1 MNLQTDLDTGDDT
14 GTTAPSNKTEKDSGL
29 FEGDTGRLKVDT
41 RRVLVQLLLGPSVDG
56 QRQSKL
62 WPVLVRDEDIV
73 RSRLHELFLELVI
86 DHDHQVAFTRQVAAQ
101 DIDIPI
107 LLRKSRLT
115 FVETVL
121 LIFLREKLTQAEAQG
136 DRAVVSRDDINEHL
150 AVFER
155 ASNQDHARYAKQI
168 GVAIEK
174 LKERNVLRLLRGTD
188 ERMEVSPTLK
198 LLFSAEEI
206 QALTARYQALAA
218 EPAQAD
224 LDEPAGAKPDNNE
237 EASDE

>member
-1 MNLQTDLDTGDDT
+1 MNLQTDLDHD
-14 GTTAPSNKTEKDSGL
+14 EESGSAASSTKAGSDRDL
-29 FEGDTGRLKVDT
+29 FEGDTGKLKADT

-86 DHDHQVAFTRQVAAQ
+86 DHDHQVAFTRQVAA
-101 DIDIPI
+101 DGVDIPI

-206 QALTARYQALAA
+206 QALTARYQTLAA
-218 EPAQAD
+218 GPAQLDIDERAD
-224 LDEPAGAKPDNNE
+224 NKNE
-237 EASDE
+237 ESSDE